1 MMFLCAL
8 LQASMAEAEQ
18 ETLKDATNQERHY
31 MNVAA
36 ECKVSKQTL
45 QSLLEDIEAK
55 SSAEDG
61 STASLGHDAS
71 SLLPCSNVHRLGC
84 VLSDLTLYS
93 T

>member
-1 MMFLCAL
+1 
-8 LQASMAEAEQ
+8 
-18 ETLKDATNQERHY
+18 

-84 VLSDLTLYS
+84 VLSDLTLYN